1 MPPVRS
7 LAILLS
13 LAALGACTTTAPPS
27 VGLRASEPA
36 ETVGA
41 GDNASTFGLY
51 LAGQAAL
58 DQGQGGEAAGF
69 FAQAARQDDDTGSIK
84 LHAFVAAL
92 VAGDIPRAASLA
104 PGPDDG
110 SASEQK
116 LGRMTRAVEALAEGH
131 GQEAQALLTTP
142 PGGPTDDAATKILL
156 PWAAA
161 SAGDWKTA
169 LNLPDSDGDH
179 LVAQVLLLDQAL
191 LYEHHGQIGQA
202 NQVFGKLLGQSDGG
216 GLYTTAYG
224 EFLQRHGRTAT
235 AINLYQAAL
244 KGDPG
249 NSLVQQALT
258 RAKAGRPAP
267 PAPTLAEGAG
277 RALLAPA
284 ALLLAEKQPQIGLVY
299 LRLVLRL
306 DPKRDE
312 AWLLVGDTLTAGGQI
327 EAARDAYARP
337 QPGSPSYV
345 AARERLIG
353 SYDEPSDAPLELKLA
368 QETAKAAPDDP
379 DAMTLLADALRLN
392 DRYAESAQVLDKLI
406 ADAGPKATWSLYYM
420 RGVALD
426 QAGDSTGAE
435 RDLQQALTLSP
446 DEPEVLNYLGY
457 TWIDKGQDLV
467 KAKAMI
473 ERAVAAKPD
482 SGPIV
487 DSLGWAY
494 YRLGQYPQAVEQ
506 LERATELEPADP
518 DINDHLG
525 DAYWRDGR
533 RIEAR
538 FQWEQVLSMQPSD
551 KLRAKVEAKLKSGL
565 DTAPRP
571 SVAER

>member
-7 LAILLS
+7 LAVLLT
-13 LAALGACTTTAPPS
+13 LAALGACTTAPPS

-36 ETVGA
+36 EA
-41 GDNASTFGLY
+41 PGDQTSTFGLY
-51 LAGQAAL
+51 LAGQTAL
-58 DQGQGGEAAGF
+58 DQGHGNEAAGF
-69 FAQAARQDDDTGSIK
+69 FAQAARQDIDTSSIK
-84 LHAFVAAL
+84 IHAFVAAL

-110 SASEQK
+110 SVSEQR
-116 LGRMTRAVEALAEGH
+116 LGRLTRAVEALAENKGR
-131 GQEAQALLTTP
+131 EAETLLNTP
-142 PGGPTDDAATKILL
+142 PLSPPDDAATRLLL

-161 SAGDWKTA
+161 AAGDWKTA
-169 LNLPDSDGDH
+169 LAAPDAADDH
-179 LVAQVLLLDQAL
+179 LVAQVSLLDQAL
-191 LYEHHGQIGQA
+191 LYEHRDQIGQA
-202 NQVFGKLLGQSDGG
+202 SQVFGKLLAQSDGA

-224 EFLQRHGRTAT
+224 EFLQRHGHTST
-235 AINLYQAAL
+235 AINLYEAAL
-244 KGDPG
+244 KGDANNG
-249 NSLVQQALT
+249 LVQEALAH
-258 RAKAGRPAP
+258 AKAGRPAP
-267 PAPTLAEGAG
+267 PAPTFAEGAG

-284 ALLLAEKQPQIGLVY
+284 ALLLAEKQPQLGLVY

-312 AWLLVGDTLTAGGQI
+312 AWLLVGDTLTAGGQT
-327 EAARDAYARP
+327 EAARDAYAQP

-345 AARERLIG
+345 SARERLIG
-353 SYDEPSDAPLELKLA
+353 SYDQPSDAPTELKLA

-379 DAMTLLADALRLN
+379 DAMSLLADALRLN

-406 ADAGPKATWSLYYM
+406 IQAGPKASWNLYYM
-420 RGVALD
+420 RGVARD
-426 QAGDSTGAE
+426 QAGDWDGAE
-435 RDLQQALTLSP
+435 RDLKQALALSP

-457 TWIDKGQDLV
+457 SWVDRGVDLSG
-467 KAKAMI
+467 AKAMI

-482 SGPIV
+482 SGAIV

-506 LERATELEPADP
+506 LERAAELEPADP

-533 RIEAR
+533 RTEAR
-538 FQWEQVLSMQPSD
+538 FQWNQVLIMQPSD
-551 KLRAKVEAKLKSGL
+551 KLRAEVEAKLKSGL
-565 DTAPRP
+565 DSVLHP

>member
-7 LAILLS
+7 LAVLLS
-13 LAALGACTTTAPPS
+13 LAALGACTTTTTPSS

-36 ETVGA
+36 ETLGA

-69 FAQAARQDDDTGSIK
+69 FAQAARQDNDTGSIK
-84 LHAFVAAL
+84 LHAFVAPR
-92 VAGDIPRAASLA
+92 VAGDNTPAATLAA
-104 PGPDDG
+104 PGPDEG

-116 LGRMTRAVEALAEGH
+116 LGRMTRAVEDMAEGR

-169 LNLPDSDGDH
+169 LTLPDSDGDH

-191 LYEHHGQIGQA
+191 LYEHRGQIGQA
-202 NQVFGKLLGQSDGG
+202 NQVFGKLLAQSDGG
-216 GLYTTAYG
+216 GLYTAAYG

-244 KGDPG
+244 KGDAA
-249 NSLVQQALT
+249 NSLVQQALA

-312 AWLLVGDTLTAGGQI
+312 AWLLVGDTLTAAGQTD
-327 EAARDAYARP
+327 AARDAYARP
-337 QPGSPSYV
+337 QPW
-345 AARERLIG
+345 
-353 SYDEPSDAPLELKLA
+353 LA
-368 QETAKAAPDDP
+368 QLCRRARAADRQ
-379 DAMTLLADALRLN
+379 LR
-392 DRYAESAQVLDKLI
+392 
-406 ADAGPKATWSLYYM
+406 
-420 RGVALD
+420 
-426 QAGDSTGAE
+426 
-435 RDLQQALTLSP
+435 
-446 DEPEVLNYLGY
+446 
-457 TWIDKGQDLV
+457 
-467 KAKAMI
+467 
-473 ERAVAAKPD
+473 RA
-482 SGPIV
+482 
-487 DSLGWAY
+487 
-494 YRLGQYPQAVEQ
+494 
-506 LERATELEPADP
+506 
-518 DINDHLG
+518 
-525 DAYWRDGR
+525 
-533 RIEAR
+533 
-538 FQWEQVLSMQPSD
+538 
-551 KLRAKVEAKLKSGL
+551 
-565 DTAPRP
+565 
-571 SVAER
+571 